1 MILEPPTCIKYEII
15 LNMYLYYISIFISTI
30 LAIFLNPC
38 STCQSQILHGTAIFT
53 YFCDFLRAS
62 GKVNLPPRSIWV
74 YIYNYIIYTYI
85 YIEYWSLFTII
96 INHCKSIQGKALF
109 LCRIHSNDFGFF
121 LEVNAVI
128 QREPVDL
135 LDPELRGNL
144 SAIGIRR
151 SQGWPCE
158 DIEG

>member
-1 MILEPPTCIKYEII
+1 MYKIWDHIKYVFI
-15 LNMYLYYISIFISTI
+15 LYFHIHFHH
-30 LAIFLNPC
+30 FGHFFNPC

-62 GKVNLPPRSIWV
+62 GKVNLPSRSIWV
-74 YIYNYIIYTYI
+74 YIYYYIIYIRIYI
-85 YIEYWSLFTII
+85 NIEYWSLFTII